1 MKNYINAL
9 FFAIA
14 IIVAAVVLGNAYI
27 QRSEKKGSVS
37 VTGHGTTD
45 FTSDL
50 IVWEGNFSKENKDLQ
65 QAYDGLA
72 RDREIVE
79 TYLIDKGIEP
89 ESLVFAAISNR
100 EKNRSIYNNE
110 GGYMGEEFL
119 GYELSQTVQIESKEV
134 ERIEKI
140 AREVTELLNRGVQFY
155 SQPPRYYYTQLSDL
169 KVEMISQATL
179 DARTRAER
187 IAENSK
193 SELGELVE
201 AQMGIFQITG
211 QNSSEE
217 YSWGGTFNTADK
229 NKTASITMKLDYKIK

>member
-1 MKNYINAL
+1 MKNYINSL

-50 IVWEGNFSKENKDLQ
+50 IVWEGNFSKENQDLQ

-89 ESLVFAAISNR
+89 ESLVFTAISNR

-134 ERIEKI
+134 EKIEKI

-169 KVEMISQATL
+169 KIEMISQATE

-229 NKTASITMKLDYKIK
+229 NKTASITMKLEYKIK